1 MRYLGG
7 GYSHLAER
15 PARQSN
21 LELLRIVAM
30 LFIIAHHL
38 VVYRFDYNAINGPHS
53 LAATVAVLYGAW
65 GKTAINCFVLISG
78 YFLCTQRL
86 TWQKVVRLLL
96 EIWFYYAV
104 VGLVFVLVL
113 DYPVRSWALSFLYPF
128 EANKGFIPSFLWFYV
143 GVPFY
148 NRLIG
153 AMDRRSHACL
163 VLLLL
168 SLFCGVGTLLNAGVF
183 NEPFWYMT
191 LFFVAAYVRFYPSK
205 WMQSCKQSWL
215 LFGICFALGL
225 LSMLSLEQL
234 IFYLGKRGS
243 YLLLC
248 YFLVDSHKLLAFA
261 IAFTAFLAA
270 KNSPSFVSRGVNTL
284 AKGCFAVLL
293 IHTYAHDVSPFWDW
307 LSFNRLVLG
316 PWWQMLAVMVLA
328 PIVIYLVCASIDM
341 VRQRFIE
348 PPVLCL
354 LDKIDARLK
363 RQKAA

>member
-1 MRYLGG
+1 
-7 GYSHLAER
+7 
-15 PARQSN
+15 
-21 LELLRIVAM
+21 M

-38 VVYRFDYNAINGPHS
+38 VVCRFDYLSIAKAPTF
-53 LAATVAVLYGAW
+53 AATVAVVYGAW

-96 EIWFYYAV
+96 EIWFYDVV
-104 VGLVFVLVL
+104 VGLVFVLAL
-113 DYPVRSWALSFLYPF
+113 DYPVRSWALSFLYPLK
-128 EANKGFIPSFLWFYV
+128 ANNGFVPSFLWFYV

-168 SLFCGVGTLLNAGVF
+168 SLFCGVGTFLYPAVF

-191 LFFVAAYVRFYPSK
+191 LFFVAAYVRLYPSK

-215 LFGICFALGL
+215 LFGICFALGILSIL
-225 LSMLSLEQL
+225 LSELKC
-234 IFYLGKRGS
+234 IYLGKQTWYGS
-243 YLLLC
+243 LC

-341 VRQRFIE
+341 VRQRFME
-348 PPVLCL
+348 PPVSHL